1 MNLLDTARPLRA
13 SNHEAATHSFLC
25 GERAIDLQKRR
36 QTYSPWSPGG
46 ALVPR
51 RENSIQRRAAF
62 ATCGGPRRLRGTK
75 VLPGVSA
82 EGMIPP
88 GDQGRGGGGDRPLPS
103 QARHP
108 ATVETAG
115 ATRNGR
121 RGLLRV
127 RRRARNAAS
136 DAGQETRSKPNFT
149 SKQALPFRALDR
161 PEGAKPCQSLGP
173 MPW

>member
-75 VLPGVSA
+75 APAGDQGACGGPTHLRGTNALPGVSA

-127 RRRARNAAS
+127 RRRGKTVVS
-136 DAGQETRSKPNFT
+136 DAG
-149 SKQALPFRALDR
+149 
-161 PEGAKPCQSLGP
+161 
-173 MPW
+173 